1 MNYLKH
7 KIRELTII
15 AGLFMLCLM
24 TGCEQEENKFKM
36 NDGMQF
42 KETAKS
48 EQEATGNADNGQ
60 EGKNKNPDKQGTK
73 EESPSMEE
81 LSTRYQ
87 EETEETSE
95 DSQEETKETESQE
108 EEQTQQQDEQ
118 QTEKPSSKQDK
129 NKDGGNQ
136 KDDNKSG
143 DKEGGSGNG
152 DKDYVA
158 GYNGETIEIYVDIE
172 DE

>member
-1 MNYLKH
+1 MNYLKY
-7 KIRELTII
+7 KIRVLSII
-15 AGLFMLCLM
+15 AGLLMLCLM

-81 LSTRYQ
+81 LSSIYQ

-108 EEQTQQQDEQ
+108 EQTQQQEEQ